1 MQKLGAP
8 YCCKTTFWRS
18 CSRIKSSPPP
28 KLQSSYCPLVFKKLF
43 FWNKTEI
50 TFRLVCFWQPQK
62 KLSPSLCNWRNLVW
76 WGVNQ
81 LHYAFFCLSWA
92 LFFFLLPLF
101 TFVGHAKK
109 EGNLQ
114 HFETSGKS
122 GCRFFCQSFSCTN
135 YETPP
140 QKKTQKRK
148 TMIIVGQLI
157 CIFAKTVDMAMH

>member
-1 MQKLGAP
+1 MKQD
-8 YCCKTTFWRS
+8 WN
-18 CSRIKSSPPP
+18 SR
-28 KLQSSYCPLVFKKLF
+28 
-43 FWNKTEI
+43 
-50 TFRLVCFWQPQK
+50 FRKYNFYDICLSKNYLLVCVLLTTAK
-62 KLSPSLCNWRNLVW
+62 KLSPSLCNWRNLVVC

-122 GCRFFCQSFSCTN
+122 GCRFFCQSFSSCTN

-140 QKKTQKRK
+140 PREWRNHKKGKQNNDNCWATHLHFCKNCWH
-148 TMIIVGQLI
+148 GNAL
-157 CIFAKTVDMAMH
+157 